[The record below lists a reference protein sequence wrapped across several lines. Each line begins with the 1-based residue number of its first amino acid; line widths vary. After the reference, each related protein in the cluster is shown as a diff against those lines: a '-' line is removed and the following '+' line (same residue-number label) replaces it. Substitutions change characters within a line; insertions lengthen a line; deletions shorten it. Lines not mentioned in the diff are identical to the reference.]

1 LRKLFRIEAPRIG
14 MAGLNCH
21 AGDGGLFG
29 REEIEIIDPAAETL
43 RDEGISVTPAQPAD
57 SLFHAADQGAYDAVI
72 GMYHDQGVIPLKR
85 YGYVTVIA
93 GAPHIRTTC
102 GHGTAFDIAWQ
113 NRVRPELFLRAV
125 DLATDLAA
133 RRTDG

>member
-1 LRKLFRIEAPRIG
+1 MVL
-14 MAGLNCH
+14 
-21 AGDGGLFG
+21 
-29 REEIEIIDPAAETL
+29 
-43 RDEGISVTPAQPAD
+43 
-57 SLFHAADQGAYDAVI
+57 

-113 NRVRPELFLRAV
+113 GKVRPDLFFRAV
-125 DLATDLAA
+125 DLAVDLAGS
-133 RRTDG
+133 RING